1 MMFLWSERFE
11 ALPIAMENIMKPT
24 AIGMIAATA
33 LGMSALA
40 VSAQTTVTIEPQ
52 VRTEVRE
59 YIVKQKRP
67 SVTIKE
73 EIKVGARMPDNVTF
87 YQIEGVPA
95 ATKYRYAI
103 VNDRPVLVDPAQRTI
118 AHVYE

>member
-1 MMFLWSERFE
+1 
-11 ALPIAMENIMKPT
+11 MKRTTIGVIT
-24 AIGMIAATA
+24 AAA
-33 LGMSALA
+33 LGMSAIA

-67 SVTIKE
+67 SVKIKE
-73 EIKVGARMPDNVTF
+73 EIRVGAQLPEAVTF
-87 YQIEGVPA
+87 YEIQGVPA
-95 ATKYRYAI
+95 ATRYRYAI

-118 AHVYE
+118 VYVYE